1 MPVEDSILKTTKK
14 FLGIGADYDAFDMD
28 ITLHINSVF
37 SILQQLG
44 VGPAEGFSIED
55 DAATWDEYLT
65 GDLALN
71 AVKSYMYFR
80 VRMMFDPPAT
90 SFAMD
95 AMTKQY
101 QEMEWRLNVVVEN
114 ERNAETSTVVSG

>member
-14 FLGIGADYDAFDMD
+14 FLGIGADYTAYDMD

-44 VGPAEGFSIED
+44 VGPDEGFSIED
-55 DAATWDEYLT
+55 DTATWDEYLT

-114 ERNAETSTVVSG
+114 ERNAETPTVVSG